1 MKRLYNAIPV
11 KNYKSLG
18 TVFETTSGL
27 YVYDTGTGKVFS
39 CNEVTYNLFKII
51 FSGGDTNEIYEKLST
66 LIVLILRVRQAWI
79 TNQYLK

>member
-1 MKRLYNAIPV
+1 MGDMKRLYNAIPV

-39 CNEVTYNLFKII
+39 CNEVTYNLFKISKRTI
-51 FSGGDTNEIYEKLST
+51 AGTAN
-66 LIVLILRVRQAWI
+66 
-79 TNQYLK
+79 